1 MSSLAV
7 LEDLPSGYFVEETPR
22 GILAV
27 HADSARALH
36 EAGYGPD
43 QDGDLVVSELAG
55 RRPLYQFGPTAPSA
69 AKSFLVR
76 RFSHGGLLRW
86 LTGNRFLS
94 ADRPFRELILSDA
107 LLRAGIQTPRVVAAR
122 AFRDRGGWQLDVM
135 TCRVEESIDLGWVLG
150 AMRRGE
156 IPVPAR
162 NRIMEGVG
170 SLVRELHLHG
180 CPHADLQ
187 PGNILVNLSALEN
200 EMPSYWII
208 DLDRTSRRPE
218 LSEAERQSNLAR
230 LYRHVARR
238 DEQHGP
244 SLSRGDAARFFR
256 GYDPDGES
264 WRNDWRAVRERYVA
278 GLSWH
283 RMGWLLE
290 KVFGGR
296 RPDPRSTGLG
306 DAPLSETPLG
316 PRELVNRVER
326 QPD

>member
-43 QDGDLVVSELAG
+43 QDGDLVASELAG
-55 RRPLYQFGPTAPSA
+55 RRPLYQFGPAAPPEA
-69 AKSFLVR
+69 QNFLIR

-86 LTGNRFLS
+86 LTGDRFLR

-107 LLRAGIQTPRVVAAR
+107 LLRMGIQTPRVVAAR
-122 AFRDRGGWQLDVM
+122 AIRDRGGWQLDVM
-135 TCRVEESIDLGWVLG
+135 TRRVEDSVDLGWVLG

-156 IPVPAR
+156 LAVPAR
-162 NRIMEGVG
+162 HRMMERLG

-187 PGNILVNLSALEN
+187 PGNILVNLSALED
-200 EMPSYWII
+200 EPPSYWII
-208 DLDRTSRRPE
+208 DLDRSSRRSE
-218 LSEAERQSNLAR
+218 LSEGERQTNLAR

-244 SLSRGDAARFFR
+244 SLSRSDAARFFR

-264 WRNDWRAVRERYVA
+264 WRKDWRAVRERHVTV
-278 GLSWH
+278 LSWH

-290 KVFGGR
+290 RVFGGR
-296 RPDPRSTGLG
+296 RPDPRSTGTVE
-306 DAPLSETPLG
+306 APAPET
-316 PRELVNRVER
+316 R
-326 QPD
+326 

>member
-36 EAGYGPD
+36 EVGYGPD
-43 QDGDLVVSELAG
+43 QDGDLVASELTG
-55 RRPLYQFGPTAPSA
+55 RRPLYQFGPAAPVEA
-69 AKSFLVR
+69 RDFLVR

-86 LTGNRFLS
+86 LTGNRFLN
-94 ADRPFRELILSDA
+94 ADRPFRELILADA
-107 LLRAGIQTPRVVAAR
+107 LLRVGIQTPRVVAAR
-122 AFRDRGGWQLDVM
+122 ALKDRGGWQLDVM
-135 TCRVEESIDLGWVLG
+135 TRRVEKSIDLGWVLG

-156 IPVPAR
+156 VPAPAR
-162 NRIMEGVG
+162 HKMMERLG

-187 PGNILVNLSALEN
+187 PGNILVNLSALQN
-200 EMPSYWII
+200 EPPSYWII
-208 DLDRTSRRPE
+208 DLDRSSRRSE
-218 LSEAERQSNLAR
+218 LSESERQTNLAR

-244 SLSRGDAARFFR
+244 SLSRSDAVRFFR

-264 WRNDWRAVRERYVA
+264 WRRDWRAVRERHVT
-278 GLSWH
+278 GLTWH

-290 KVFGGR
+290 KLFGGR
-296 RPDPRSTGLG
+296 RPDPRSTGTVEAT
-306 DAPLSETPLG
+306 APETH
-316 PRELVNRVER
+316 
-326 QPD
+326 